1 VAAHFRKTSE
11 ILPPHRSYERKADP
25 DRITPVEYSGLQD
38 AFDHFNRELFDGAL
52 PDVFITYQRKAHSH
66 GYFSAD
72 RFSGRHGGELRRHE
86 LALNPDAFIGQADKQ
101 ILQTLVHE
109 QHHLWQHTVGNPAPR
124 GYHNKEWAAK
134 MKANGLQPS
143 STGMV
148 GGKETGQRM
157 LDYVIPGGR
166 FEQSYERLAAAG
178 WKLNLE
184 SAHRPG
190 PKGAGPNT
198 NKSKFSCEADC
209 GQNAWGKPS
218 LDTVCVPCL
227 IAKLEAAGID
237 AAILNGVRMREIK
250 AIEAAAQT
258 SNTGS
263 YETIT
268 PVADVASYDTNIA
281 IAAPAKPKRGRP
293 KGSKNKKPKQKTA
306 GQELTE
312 ALSRLDAHERKKQQ
326 LNSDDANVTLET
338 SKWKILRLNT
348 LISTL
353 LKYDSDLG
361 RGEFLTEPEAAWLQS
376 VDRKQP
382 KLSDYH
388 EAQQIKRKAFERR
401 KKKWEQQKDESY
413 DRAPAPLS

>member
-1 VAAHFRKTSE
+1 MQE
-11 ILPPHRSYERKADP
+11 
-25 DRITPVEYSGLQD
+25 
-38 AFDHFNRELFDGAL
+38 AFDHFNLELFDASL

-66 GYFSAD
+66 GYFSAE
-72 RFSGRHGGELRRHE
+72 RFSGRSGEARHHE
-86 LALNPDAFIGQADKQ
+86 LALNPDAFIGQTDKQ

-109 QHHLWQHTVGNPAPR
+109 QHHVWQHAHGKPAPR

-134 MKANGLQPS
+134 MKSNGLQPS

-166 FEQSYERLAAAG
+166 FEQSYERLAGTG

-237 AAILNGVRMREIK
+237 VAILNGVRMRS
-250 AIEAAAQT
+250 ADTVVAAA
-258 SNTGS
+258 
-263 YETIT
+263 
-268 PVADVASYDTNIA
+268 VAADVPSYDTNVVA
-281 IAAPAKPKRGRP
+281 TAEPAKPKRGRP
-293 KGSKNKKPKQKTA
+293 KGSKNKPKA
-306 GQELTE
+306 APE
-312 ALSRLDAHERKKQQ
+312 D
-326 LNSDDANVTLET
+326 
-338 SKWKILRLNT
+338 
-348 LISTL
+348 
-353 LKYDSDLG
+353 
-361 RGEFLTEPEAAWLQS
+361 RG
-376 VDRKQP
+376 
-382 KLSDYH
+382 
-388 EAQQIKRKAFERR
+388 
-401 KKKWEQQKDESY
+401 SY
-413 DRAPAPLS
+413 DRAPAPLN